1 MEIPMNGTFVLG
13 FAGLIFALLAHTG
26 DAADRRF
33 FKFVAALCASFMLLG
48 YCILNLLSVFIG
60 K

>member
-1 MEIPMNGTFVLG
+1 METPMNGTFVLG

-26 DAADRRF
+26 DGGGRRF
-33 FKFVAALCASFMLLG
+33 YELVASSCAVFMLLG
-48 YCILNLLSVFIG
+48 YCILSILDIFIG